1 MTKEAKRI
9 LDAVR
14 QAPIE
19 NYKIVVK
26 VDNTTYSFD
35 YIFSEQDR
43 KNTLVM
49 LALRLRKRGG
59 YSTTKAYNKAF
70 EREYAKMFG

>member
-1 MTKEAKRI
+1 MIKESQKI

-19 NYKIVVK
+19 NGKIMVK
-26 VDNTTYSFD
+26 VGNTTYSFG
-35 YIFSEQDR
+35 SVRNEQDR

-49 LALRLRKRGG
+49 LSLRLRKRGG
-59 YSTTKAYNKAF
+59 YLTMKAYNKAF
-70 EREYAKMFG
+70 EKKYAKMFG

>member
-1 MTKEAKRI
+1 MTKETKRI

-14 QAPIE
+14 YASIE
-19 NYKIVVK
+19 NNRIVVK
-26 VDNTTYSFD
+26 VDNTTYSFGC
-35 YIFSEQDR
+35 IFSEQDR

-59 YSTTKAYNKAF
+59 YSTSKAYNKAF
-70 EREYAKMFG
+70 EKEYAKMFG